1 MSPVNCMVRA
11 MDESPTSDASDT
23 GRGVDVRTQHWF
35 HTSTQPDWPSETWDP
50 GARLDAAAESR
61 MRRLLP
67 AGRFERWQE
76 EQRRKLLHVGTL
88 TSALENMERRRRN
101 QADEN
106 SEFWLYRV
114 RLKPDVSVRSGVM
127 ADPGGL
133 VGDVLPEKVLTE
145 HESILRYANAHED
158 RGSISLALRRCAIA
172 AVQRMPIPDAY
183 HEPTLLQALD
193 SAEWEDR

>member
-1 MSPVNCMVRA
+1 MSLVSCMVRA
-11 MDESPTSDASDT
+11 MDESPTPDTSDT
-23 GRGVDVRTQHWF
+23 GCDVDVRTQRWF
-35 HTSTQPDWPSETWDP
+35 HTSTQPDWPSKTWDP
-50 GARLDAAAESR
+50 GVQLDAATESR
-61 MRRLLP
+61 MRHMLP

-76 EQRRKLLHVGTL
+76 GQRRKLLHVGTL

-114 RLKPDVSVRSGVM
+114 RLEPDVSVRPGVL

-172 AVQRMPIPDAY
+172 AVQRTPIPDTY
-183 HEPTLLQALD
+183 HEPALLQALA

>member
-1 MSPVNCMVRA
+1 MN
-11 MDESPTSDASDT
+11 ESPTSDTSDT
-23 GRGVDVRTQHWF
+23 GRDVDVRAQHWF
-35 HTSTQPDWPSETWDP
+35 HTSTQPDWPSEAWDP

-76 EQRRKLLHVGTL
+76 EQRRKLLHIGTL

-106 SEFWLYRV
+106 SKFWLYRV
-114 RLKPDVSVRSGVM
+114 RLKPDVSVRSGVR

-183 HEPTLLQALD
+183 NEPALMQALD